1 MLGRLSWERT
11 TLGKVVEVVTKLQRR
26 DIMRRMV
33 KLHDL
38 VDLTEPPWR
47 NMVEASSSGR
57 PWEEVVEL
65 D

>member
-38 VDLTEPPWR
+38 VDLAEPPWR
-47 NMVEASSSGR
+47 NMVEASSSGQ

>member
-1 MLGRLSWERT
+1 MLGKAV
-11 TLGKVVEVVTKLQRR
+11 KVFEKLQRR
-26 DIMRRMV
+26 DIMCRMV

-38 VDLTEPPWR
+38 VDLAEPPWR